1 MNEALA
7 TSQLATN
14 QAPPLVNAGAV
25 VGGTA
30 IGLGLAVIAGTLW
43 TSEAFTGTHRIFYDH
58 LAWWFGGTL
67 IGAAVIGSL
76 VAAVLSTARGPVAGF
91 VNGLATASALIAIG
105 GAVAL
110 AVVANNGGTSS
121 LVVNQTAIGVEL
133 VRPYAAFWSAV
144 AAIAAGGIG
153 GVAGGLMPRPMFAP
167 RIGPSPAARRLQR
180 VPVDTRSRVA

>member
-1 MNEALA
+1 MNEAVA
-7 TSQLATN
+7 TSQLETN

-30 IGLGLAVIAGTLW
+30 IGLGFAVIAATLW
-43 TSEAFTGTHRIFYDH
+43 TAEAFTGAHRIFYDH

-67 IGAAVIGSL
+67 IGAAFIGSL
-76 VAAVLSTARGPVAGF
+76 IAAVLSTARGPVAGL
-91 VNGLATASALIAIG
+91 VNGLAASGALIAIG

-133 VRPYAAFWSAV
+133 VRPYAAFWSTV

-153 GVAGGLMPRPMFAP
+153 GVAGGLMPRPLLAQ
-167 RIGPSPAARRLQR
+167 IGPSPAARRLQR
-180 VPVDTRSRVA
+180 APVDNRSRVA

>member
-7 TSQLATN
+7 TSQLDTN

-30 IGLGLAVIAGTLW
+30 IGLGLAAIAATLW
-43 TSEAFTGTHRIFYDH
+43 TAEAFAGAHRIFYDP

-67 IGAAVIGSL
+67 IGAAFIGSL
-76 VAAVLSTARGPVAGF
+76 IAAVLSTARGPVAGL
-91 VNGLATASALIAIG
+91 VNGLAAAGAFIAIG

-133 VRPYAAFWSAV
+133 VRPYAAFWSTV
-144 AAIAAGGIG
+144 AAIAAGG
-153 GVAGGLMPRPMFAP
+153 LMPRPLLAQ
-167 RIGPSPAARRLQR
+167 IGPFPAARRLQR
-180 VPVDTRSRVA
+180 VPVDNRSRVA